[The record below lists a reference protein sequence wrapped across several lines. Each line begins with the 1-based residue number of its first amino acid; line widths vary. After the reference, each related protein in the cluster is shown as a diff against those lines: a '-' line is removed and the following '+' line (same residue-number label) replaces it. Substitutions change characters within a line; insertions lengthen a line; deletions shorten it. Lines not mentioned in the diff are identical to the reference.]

1 MEMSSKA
8 NRRAVWAS
16 VVPWERATSWAMR
29 FQTVTLVRGSRQTRA
44 ASVWSGVRAVL
55 LRLPSALTSL
65 KAAAYSGL
73 VKAGGGG
80 GRNWALLATAKG
92 VMSGTWALAA
102 GAKFGGVGCHWP
114 GSVLGGV

>member
-1 MEMSSKA
+1 MEMSSRA

-16 VVPWERATSWAMR
+16 VVPWDRATSWAMR
-29 FQTVTLVRGSRQTRA
+29 FQTVTLVMGSRQTRA
-44 ASVWSGVRAVL
+44 ASVWSGGRVVL
-55 LRLPSALTSL
+55 LRLPSSLASL

-73 VKAGGGG
+73 AKAGGG

-102 GAKFGGVGCHWP
+102 GMKSGGVGCHWP